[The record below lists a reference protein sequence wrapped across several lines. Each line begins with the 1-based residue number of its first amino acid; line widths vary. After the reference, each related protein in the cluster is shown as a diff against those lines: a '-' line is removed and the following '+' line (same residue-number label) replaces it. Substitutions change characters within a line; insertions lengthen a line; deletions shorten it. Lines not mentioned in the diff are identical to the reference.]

1 MRCFNFSPEE
11 RNAITQRIL
20 VSEDSLKNFVLA
32 AKSKLQS
39 TTRQQ
44 LQQSS
49 SSLSSPTMRRS
60 SGKQRSRARVE
71 INNNNYQQL
80 DDLQLKILNV
90 LFELDTFQSL
100 RLDSIYYTFEDYYEL
115 FGSQQVHNDNSQFRQ
130 SGGATCK
137 RSYSDQ
143 NGHFD
148 NQSESYSNSDNPYN
162 LEVDQKKRHLI
173 QRIQMR
179 HNSLNMD
186 RVQQIF
192 DSLKP
197 KEKEQKQ
204 QTFTEVALKVLD
216 ELKAYREHSF
226 PFLTKVNKR
235 EAPDY
240 YDIIKQPMD
249 LGTITKKVKQMVYIS
264 KAEFVADLELIWSN
278 CLYYNSDPRSIYRVH
293 ATEMKDK
300 CDTLVVK
307 VPEINLKPL
316 LQQQQS
322 LQYQQKQFQQSMSS
336 MNGGKMDEAASVASA
351 NRGTG
356 SVAAESDDEDDE
368 DNNGGGGGGSVSAG
382 NGQVA
387 IASSLSRY
395 ARSSDSTSL
404 QQYNVIGLDSYDQ
417 PNCSVPIKLLFA
429 QKSLIT
435 SLQRV
440 DEQYGNHQLR
450 SACGMMEFAFQEKLY
465 KCHDL
470 MCPSSGSAYCPE
482 LQHFANSMSEVPLFQ
497 HRQDHALLASS
508 ADYTRRSWMLPERT
522 ARQYSY
528 ILSLRN
534 ECGDLQE
541 QIISRVRE
549 GTPTTPPSHQN
560 RRYNIVQQHFDLSKS
575 MALVS
580 LLCGFTGIQSSCQQV
595 LKDLYCQ
602 FVRSIARV
610 FKEYSDS
617 YGRQFGA
624 YDLLALTIRSQ
635 SGSTARELLEFV
647 SLPESLINRYQSS
660 REALQHKLYSLA
672 QSQSLD
678 EHGRVDIVDDLRR
691 RLNIGEDQAEGQ
703 NSVGAPSSQQSYPAS
718 TLNVLSTT
726 DQIIGLARPYFQQ
739 KLAAA
744 AMSTSGTLIDDE
756 TFEKKRKKKRSPARP
771 KSRLKQQ

>member
-1 MRCFNFSPEE
+1 M
-11 RNAITQRIL
+11 
-20 VSEDSLKNFVLA
+20 
-32 AKSKLQS
+32 
-39 TTRQQ
+39 
-44 LQQSS
+44 
-49 SSLSSPTMRRS
+49 
-60 SGKQRSRARVE
+60 
-71 INNNNYQQL
+71 

-90 LFELDTFQSL
+90 LFELDTYQSL

-115 FGSQQVHNDNSQFRQ
+115 FGSQQVNNDNCQFRQ
-130 SGGATCK
+130 NGGATCK
-137 RSYSDQ
+137 RSSSDQ

-148 NQSESYSNSDNPYN
+148 DQSVVSQSNGDNPYN

-173 QRIQMR
+173 QRIQNR
-179 HNSLNMD
+179 HSSLNMD
-186 RVQQIF
+186 KVQQIF

-264 KAEFVADLELIWSN
+264 KAEFMADLELIWSN

-293 ATEMKDK
+293 ATKMKEK
-300 CDTLVVK
+300 CDMLLVK

-322 LQYQQKQFQQSMSS
+322 LQYQQQQFQQSMSS
-336 MNGGKMDEAASVASA
+336 MNGGKMDESASVTSA

-368 DNNGGGGGGSVSAG
+368 DNNNGGGGGGGGSVSAG

-404 QQYNVIGLDSYDQ
+404 QQYNVIGLDSHDQ
-417 PNCSVPIKLLFA
+417 LNCSVPLKLLFA

-435 SLQRV
+435 RSQRV
-440 DEQYGNHQLR
+440 DEQYGNQQQQQQR
-450 SACGMMEFAFQEKLY
+450 SASGMMEFALQEKLY
-465 KCHDL
+465 KCRDL

-482 LQHFANSMSEVPLFQ
+482 LQHFANSMPEIPLSQ
-497 HRQDHALLASS
+497 HHQDS
-508 ADYTRRSWMLPERT
+508 AFSAAAADDTMRSWMLSERT
-522 ARQYSY
+522 ARQYSS

-541 QIISRVRE
+541 QIISRVSE
-549 GTPTTPPSHQN
+549 DTPTPTTITTTPCHQN

-575 MALVS
+575 IALVS
-580 LLCGFTGIQSSCQQV
+580 LLCGFTGIQSSCQQA

-617 YGRQFGA
+617 YGKQFGA
-624 YDLLALTIRSQ
+624 YDQLALTIRSQ
-635 SGSTARELLEFV
+635 TGQTARELLEFV
-647 SLPESLINRYQSS
+647 SLPESLINRYQYS
-660 REALQHKLYSLA
+660 REALQHKL
-672 QSQSLD
+672 QSLTPSSALQ

-691 RLNIGEDQAEGQ
+691 RLYIGEDQAEGY
-703 NSVGAPSSQQSYPAS
+703 NSVGAPSSQQSYPVS
-718 TLNVLSTT
+718 SLNVLSTT

-739 KLAAA
+739 KLASA

-771 KSRLKQQ
+771 KSRLKQQQ